1 MKRSE
6 EKMKKCGKKYLS
18 TLCFLTK
25 FLYTN
30 EINEIAMKNKFL
42 KNYFLGVYP
51 ADIIPEHIK
60 CPSCWIWNTDEQ
72 NENGKHSIAIWLT
85 EKNIYFFDSFAKSVI
100 FYSRQ
105 YWKDLA
111 ENLNVKFINVQTRG
125 LQSKTTFT
133 CGSWCLLYLYNKS
146 TNEWKIANVKFK
158 RKLNNDIQLKGL
170 IINKYDDKIK
180 SIYKQKC
187 KKRDKKCCNF
197 IEGFL

>member
-1 MKRSE
+1 
-6 EKMKKCGKKYLS
+6 MKKCGKKYLS

-30 EINEIAMKNKFL
+30 EINEIPM

-51 ADIIPEHIK
+51 ADILPEHIK
-60 CPSCWIWNTDEQ
+60 FPSCWIWNTDEQ
-72 NENGKHSIAIWLT
+72 NENGKHWIAIWLT
-85 EKNIYFFDSFAKSVI
+85 EKNMYFFDSFAKSVI
-100 FYSRQ
+100 FYSCQ

-125 LQSKTTFT
+125 LQSKTTLT

-146 TNEWKIANVKFK
+146 RNEVEKTNEWKIGNGKFK
-158 RKLNNDIQLKGL
+158 RKLNNDIKLKRL
-170 IINKYDDKIK
+170 IINKYGDKIK

-187 KKRDKKCCNF
+187 RKGDKNVVILLKVFCKK
-197 IEGFL
+197 